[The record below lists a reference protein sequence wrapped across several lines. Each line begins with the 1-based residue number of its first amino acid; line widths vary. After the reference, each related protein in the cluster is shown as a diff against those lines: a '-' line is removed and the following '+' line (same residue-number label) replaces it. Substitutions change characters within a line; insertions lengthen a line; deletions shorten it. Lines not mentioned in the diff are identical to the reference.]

1 MDDLRHSGTRDRT
14 RINLNAKH
22 EVMYWTKKL
31 GVDEEGLRAAIQA
44 AQNAEAGRFD
54 PGHMHEAEEAFR
66 KAKALLDD
74 RENELAKSLFVKS
87 RIAAEKAENAAR
99 AMKRKSGEVF

>member
-1 MDDLRHSGTRDRT
+1 MVVVGVLVFSGLSCVTAPPPLLEY
-14 RINLNAKH
+14 NLA
-22 EVMYWTKKL
+22 
-31 GVDEEGLRAAIQA
+31 RAAIQA

-54 PGHMHEAEEAFR
+54 PGHMHEAEESFR
-66 KAKALLDD
+66 KAKSLLDD
-74 RENELAKSLFVKS
+74 REHELAKSFFTKA